1 MSKYDKWIEY
11 RKNKKERARSKSR
24 ADGIREYL
32 AYREM
37 LKLPANE
44 VKKPARARKP
54 KRNQPGEWS
63 FLDE

>member
-1 MSKYDKWIEY
+1 MVNFDKWIAH
-11 RKNKKERARSKSR
+11 RKNKKERARSKNR
-24 ADGIREYL
+24 ADGIKEYL

>member
-1 MSKYDKWIEY
+1 MVNFDKWIAH
-11 RKNKKERARSKSR
+11 RKNKKERARSKNR

-44 VKKPARARKP
+44 
-54 KRNQPGEWS
+54 
-63 FLDE
+63 